1 MLTKNLLAGL
11 VGQAFPAALLLC
23 GLAAAAPPV
32 SDFHR
37 LTLEDLLSVEP
48 IGQTVLSPDGK
59 TFAIARG
66 GQIEL
71 MSSDGGWPVTLTSTA
86 GGKSN
91 LNWSFDGRRIAFVSQ
106 GSIWVVPAA
115 GGAPRRLTN
124 AAPGDG
130 DPRQAGDRNPQWSPN
145 GKWILFESGR
155 RGHSDLLVV
164 SEDGRSQNFLTQ
176 GSADAGNATWSPDGK
191 RIAYTERTPEYFS
204 GRLDVVN
211 FNNENGEAGD
221 PVVLYT
227 APQDRGG
234 GWSLRRA
241 EWSPDGKTLALSLQE
256 SGWDNIWLIPAA
268 GGKPKQLTRGNWE
281 DMDPVFSPDG
291 KSVAV
296 VSSRKELEERDIW
309 IVPVDGS
316 KPRAVTQ
323 FNTPG
328 VASFPIWSPDGRV
341 IYFHR
346 ASPLSSAD
354 LVAASVSGATP
365 PKFLTHTT
373 PRNFDGALAMPE
385 KVQYKSKDGLETVGL
400 IYKPHNFNSNTRYPA
415 VLWIHG
421 GPEAQDSFQLDVWA
435 QYLAQQGYVVLTPNY
450 RGSSGYGEKFRN
462 MNVEDSGGGEMDD
475 VAAGAQY
482 LIDHG
487 LADPKR
493 IAIGGGSHGGT
504 MTAYAVVKY
513 PDLFAAAIEMYGVVD
528 RATFVERTNRPSA
541 IRWMRKMGGAPN
553 EKPDV
558 YRKADV
564 LLDVEKIHTPLL
576 ILHGEND
583 PQVPPYES
591 VQFTRALKEHNKVFY
606 YFTYPNELHGFAQ
619 REHRLDAWRKELA
632 FLQQYINPRYGLSS
646 TSTEDFLQPGA
657 GRTTTTRTPE
667 MSR

>member
-1 MLTKNLLAGL
+1 VRTIYLLTTFARTAFSTLLIC
-11 VGQAFPAALLLC
+11 ALLS
-23 GLAAAAPPV
+23 AAPRPAEL
-32 SDFHR
+32 HR

-48 IGQTVLSPDGK
+48 IGQTALSPDGK
-59 TFAIARG
+59 TFAITRA

-71 MSSDGGWPVTLTSTA
+71 LPADGGWPVTLTSTV
-86 GGKSN
+86 GGKSG
-91 LNWSFDGRRIAFVSQ
+91 LNWSFDGRKIAFVSQ
-106 GSIWVVPAA
+106 GSIWVVPAV

-124 AAPGDG
+124 APAGEG

-145 GKWILFESGR
+145 DKWILFESGR
-155 RGHSDLLVV
+155 RGHGDLLVV

-176 GSADAGNATWSPDGK
+176 GSADSGNATWSPDGK
-191 RIAYTERTPEYFS
+191 RIAYTDRAPEYFS
-204 GRLDVVN
+204 GRLEVVA
-211 FNNENGEAGD
+211 FNNENGQAGD
-221 PVVLYT
+221 PVTLYT
-227 APQDRGG
+227 APEDRGG
-234 GWSLRRA
+234 GWALRRA

-256 SGWDNIWLIPAA
+256 SGRDNIWLIAAA
-268 GGKPKQLTRGNWE
+268 GGKPTQLTRGNWE
-281 DMDPVFSPDG
+281 DTDPLFSPDG
-291 KSVAV
+291 KSIAI
-296 VSSRKELEERDIW
+296 VSSRKQLEQRDIW

-316 KPRAVTQ
+316 APRILAR
-323 FNTPG
+323 FGTPG
-328 VASFPIWSPDGRV
+328 IESSPIWSPDGHL

-354 LVAASVSGATP
+354 LVVANVSGASA
-365 PKFLTHTT
+365 PKFLTHTL
-373 PRNFDGALAMPE
+373 PKNFDGALEMPE
-385 KVQYKSKDGLETVGL
+385 KIQYKSKDGLETAGL
-400 IYKPHNFNSNTRYPA
+400 LYKPRNFKSDTRYPA

-421 GPEAQDSFQLDVWA
+421 GPEAQDAFQLDLWA
-435 QYLAQQGYVVLTPNY
+435 QYLAQQGYLVLTPNY

-462 MNVEDSGGGEMDD
+462 LNVEDSGGGEMDD

-493 IAIGGGSHGGT
+493 LAIGGGSHGGT

-553 EKPDV
+553 EKPEV
-558 YRKADV
+558 YRKANV
-564 LLDVEKIHTPLL
+564 VLDVEKIRTPLL

-606 YFTYPNELHGFAQ
+606 YFTYPNELHGFSQ
-619 REHRLDAWRKELA
+619 REHRLDAWHKELA

-646 TSTEDFLQPGA
+646 TSTDDFLQPGPA
-657 GRTTTTRTPE
+657 RTTAARTSEP
-667 MSR
+667 SR